1 VIWLVAE
8 DEADIRILI
17 TTMITVWG
25 HRTLAF
31 ENGQRVWEWLDRI
44 EAGEPAE
51 LPELVLMDIRMPG
64 KRGNEIARRMR
75 TIPALA
81 GTPIVL
87 MTAFALSQGER
98 QEMMQADGV
107 DFIVHKP
114 LPDFDVLREQ
124 LASVM
129 RRKQAP

>member
-1 VIWLVAE
+1 MIWLVAE